1 MYRNSIKYKP
11 EPGQLC
17 TTFKGKDSVYPVV
30 QGQQTLIADPLIA
43 GDLLIITKAV
53 YHEELSSY
61 YVEFLRDSQLFYTYF
76 YEQIMCY
83 SYADDVIYD
92 ELLSIEEENRFSTF
106 DYPWVICE

>member
-1 MYRNSIKYKP
+1 MQHYNYSYKYKP

-43 GDLLIITKAV
+43 GDLLIITKTV

-61 YVEFLRDSQLFYTYF
+61 YVEFLRDNRLFYTYF
-76 YEQIMCY
+76 YEQILCFE
-83 SYADDVIYD
+83 DRDD
-92 ELLSIEEENRFSTF
+92 ELLRLEDPKVTF
-106 DYPWVICE
+106 DFPWVLCEE

>member
-43 GDLLIITKAV
+43 GDLLIITKSV

-61 YVEFLRDSQLFYTYF
+61 YVEFLRDNRLFYTYF
-76 YEQIMCY
+76 YEQILCFEER
-83 SYADDVIYD
+83 DDEILRLEDPQV
-92 ELLSIEEENRFSTF
+92 TF
-106 DYPWVICE
+106 DYPWVLCEE